1 MAFGF
6 KKMTLISRETFGVT
20 DAYGL
25 PIPMWLMN
33 GGRFSSPSSAESD
46 LRIISVILSIT
57 ISVIHAS

>member
-1 MAFGF
+1 
-6 KKMTLISRETFGVT
+6 MTLISRETFGVT